1 MTRAELICR
10 ARQIAQDE
18 GIEAPRL
25 SFVRDEDQER
35 LRMAF
40 GTTVIMVNG
49 DGNLVQDVGVS
60 EPDLP

>member
-1 MTRAELICR
+1 
-10 ARQIAQDE
+10 
-18 GIEAPRL
+18 
-25 SFVRDEDQER
+25 
-35 LRMAF
+35 MAF